1 MYFILTMPKTTAQEK
16 ADANHMAWALLTFLS
31 VDATSYDDADVVI
44 ALKHAGV
51 RGFNSNF
58 LGLSVLDIDDLHV
71 PANLTKGTPEKALG
85 ISDSFIRKLKK
96 MARMTL

>member
-1 MYFILTMPKTTAQEK
+1 MRWT
-16 ADANHMAWALLTFLS
+16 LLTFLS
-31 VDATSYDDADVVI
+31 ITATFYDDADVVI

-51 RGFNSNF
+51 KGFNSHF
-58 LGLSVLDIDDLHV
+58 LGLSVLDIEDLHV
-71 PANLTKGTPEKALG
+71 PPNSTKGTPEKALG